1 MKTKFD
7 KLFNKIINECKATK
21 NVVKESAENTLKFE
35 IIGKTSEGEDVKE
48 VIEAPS
54 QLAAEIQ
61 FKEKYGED
69 VEIKSE
75 ILMK

>member
-1 MKTKFD
+1 MKNFIDSYLKM
-7 KLFNKIINECKATK
+7 IY
-21 NVVKESAENTLKFE
+21 ESAENTLKFE
-35 IIGKTSEGEDVKE
+35 ITGKTAEGEDVKE

>member
-7 KLFNKIINECKATK
+7 KLFDKIINECKAT
-21 NVVKESAENTLKFE
+21 NNMVKESDENTLKFE
-35 IIGKTSEGEDVKE
+35 ITGKTSEGEDVKE

-75 ILMK
+75 ILLK

>member
-1 MKTKFD
+1 MKNF
-7 KLFNKIINECKATK
+7 INSYLKTIY
-21 NVVKESAENTLKFE
+21 ESVENTLKFE
-35 IIGKTSEGEDVKE
+35 IAGKTSEGEEVKE

-69 VEIKSE
+69 VEIKFE
-75 ILMK
+75 TLIK

>member
-1 MKTKFD
+1 MKKF
-7 KLFNKIINECKATK
+7 INSYL
-21 NVVKESAENTLKFE
+21 NMIYESSENTLKFE
-35 IIGKTSEGEDVKE
+35 ITGKTAEGEDVKE

-69 VEIKSE
+69 VEIQSE
-75 ILMK
+75 TLLKD

>member
-1 MKTKFD
+1 M
-7 KLFNKIINECKATK
+7 IY
-21 NVVKESAENTLKFE
+21 ESAENKLKFE
-35 IIGKTSEGEDVKE
+35 IIGKTSEGEEIKE

-69 VEIKSE
+69 VEIKGE

>member
-1 MKTKFD
+1 MKNF
-7 KLFNKIINECKATK
+7 INSYLKTIY
-21 NVVKESAENTLKFE
+21 ESTENTLKFE
-35 IIGKTSEGEDVKE
+35 ITGKTVEGEDVKE

-54 QLAAEIQ
+54 QLAAEMQ

>member
-7 KLFNKIINECKATK
+7 KLFNKIINEC
-21 NVVKESAENTLKFE
+21 VKESAENTLKFE
-35 IIGKTSEGEDVKE
+35 IIGKTSDGEEVKE
-48 VIEAPS
+48 VIESPS

>member
-1 MKTKFD
+1 MFD
-7 KLFNKIINECKATK
+7 KIINECKATN
-21 NVVKESAENTLKFE
+21 NVVKESDENTLKFE
-35 IIGKTSEGEDVKE
+35 ITGKTAEGEEVKE

-61 FKEKYGED
+61 FKEKYSED

>member
-1 MKTKFD
+1 MKNYIDSYLKM
-7 KLFNKIINECKATK
+7 IY
-21 NVVKESAENTLKFE
+21 ESAENTLKFE
-35 IIGKTSEGEDVKE
+35 ITGKTAEGEDVKE

-54 QLAAEIQ
+54 QLAAEMQ

>member
-1 MKTKFD
+1 ME
-7 KLFNKIINECKATK
+7 NKIKNFINSYLKTIY
-21 NVVKESAENTLKFE
+21 ESVENTLKFE
-35 IIGKTSEGEDVKE
+35 IAGKTSEGEEVKE

-69 VEIKSE
+69 VEIKFE
-75 ILMK
+75 TLIK

>member
-1 MKTKFD
+1 MENKMKNF
-7 KLFNKIINECKATK
+7 INSYLKTIY
-21 NVVKESAENTLKFE
+21 ESVENTLKFE
-35 IIGKTSEGEDVKE
+35 IAGKTSEGEEVKE

-69 VEIKSE
+69 VEIKFE
-75 ILMK
+75 TLIK

>member
-1 MKTKFD
+1 MKNF
-7 KLFNKIINECKATK
+7 INSYLKMIY
-21 NVVKESAENTLKFE
+21 ESNENTLKFE
-35 IIGKTSEGEDVKE
+35 ITGKTAEGEDVKE

-69 VEIKSE
+69 VEIKGE

>member
-1 MKTKFD
+1 MKNF
-7 KLFNKIINECKATK
+7 INSYL
-21 NVVKESAENTLKFE
+21 NMIYESAENILKFE
-35 IIGKTSEGEDVKE
+35 IIGKTVEGEEVKE

-75 ILMK
+75 TLLK

>member
-1 MKTKFD
+1 MKNFIDSYLKM
-7 KLFNKIINECKATK
+7 IY
-21 NVVKESAENTLKFE
+21 ESAENKLKFE
-35 IIGKTSEGEDVKE
+35 ITGKTAEGEDVKE
-48 VIEAPS
+48 IIEAPS

-69 VEIKSE
+69 VEIKGE